1 MKKRLFVGF
10 EIFMATVMVMA
21 VVTAFG
27 AAGSQDDP
35 LVSKSYVDD
44 KIAQVMEIINGGSVS
59 TDGNINSPT
68 TVGLSYT
75 PVYASVGQI
84 VLGGEG
90 TEIILRSGKGDI
102 YITGADG
109 IVDST
114 TGQNLTNGD
123 KATTNHMMIV
133 PRNDGRGVKVTEAAW
148 FLIKGDYTIQ

>member
-1 MKKRLFVGF
+1 MKRKLLIGF
-10 EIFMATVMVMA
+10 EIFIATA
-21 VVTAFG
+21 VVFAAVTAFG

-44 KIAQVMEIINGGSVS
+44 KINQVLEIVNGGSVS
-59 TDGNINSPT
+59 LEGT
-68 TVGLSYT
+68 TAASGSSYT
-75 PVYASVGQI
+75 PVYASVGQV

-90 TEIILRSGKGDI
+90 TEIILRSGKGNI

-123 KATTNHMMIV
+123 VATANHMMIV

-148 FLIKGDYTIQ
+148 FLIKGEYTIE

>member
-1 MKKRLFVGF
+1 MKKKLLIGF
-10 EIFMATVMVMA
+10 EIFIATVA
-21 VVTAFG
+21 VAAVATAFG
-27 AAGSQDDP
+27 AAGSEDDP

-44 KIAQVMEIINGGSVS
+44 KITQVLEIVNGGSVS
-59 TDGNINSPT
+59 TDG
-68 TVGLSYT
+68 TVTSTAGTSYT

-114 TGQNLTNGD
+114 TGANLKNGD